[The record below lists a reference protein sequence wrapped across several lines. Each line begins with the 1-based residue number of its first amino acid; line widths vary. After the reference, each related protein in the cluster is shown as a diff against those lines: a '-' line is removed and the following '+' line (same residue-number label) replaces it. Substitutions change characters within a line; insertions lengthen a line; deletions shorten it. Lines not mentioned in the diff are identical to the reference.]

1 MSVKVRR
8 GLGLLVVAVIGWLI
22 TFGLLQADAT
32 PLVVLSVLTGVVTI
46 AAAGV
51 GVVLL
56 AWGLLRD

>member
-8 GLGLLVVAVIGWLI
+8 GLGLLVVAVVAWLI
-22 TFGLLQADAT
+22 TFGLLQAEAT
-32 PLVVLSVLTGVVTI
+32 PLVVLAGAFGLLTL